1 MTLFKSIL
9 AGVLFGTAMFLMPF
23 FLIQLFIV
31 MLLFGLAFRLF
42 AGRRIHSRR
51 MMYAQY
57 VRNMSDEEFA
67 QFKNGQY
74 HSCRRPQTT
83 EFTEVKS

>member
-1 MTLFKSIL
+1 MSIFKSIL

-42 AGRRIHSRR
+42 AGRRIHGRR

-57 VRNMSDEEFA
+57 IRQMSDEEFA
-67 QFKNGQY
+67 QYKAGKF
-74 HSCRRPQTT
+74 HSCRPMQTT